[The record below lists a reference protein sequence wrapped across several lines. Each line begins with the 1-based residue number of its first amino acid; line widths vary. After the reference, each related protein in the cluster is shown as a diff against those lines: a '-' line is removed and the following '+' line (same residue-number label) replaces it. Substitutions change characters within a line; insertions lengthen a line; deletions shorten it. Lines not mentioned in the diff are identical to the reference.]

1 MRSTSSRVSAAPDR
15 GVLDACFNTS
25 FAIAGPAPMQSDAG
39 TYAARFWVSNG
50 IANGRRVDLR
60 QWRAYIGVITDAD
73 GKGRAAPRAPPERV

>member
-1 MRSTSSRVSAAPDR
+1 
-15 GVLDACFNTS
+15 
-25 FAIAGPAPMQSDAG
+25 MQSDAG

-73 GKGRAAPRAPPERV
+73 GKGRAEPRAPPGRV